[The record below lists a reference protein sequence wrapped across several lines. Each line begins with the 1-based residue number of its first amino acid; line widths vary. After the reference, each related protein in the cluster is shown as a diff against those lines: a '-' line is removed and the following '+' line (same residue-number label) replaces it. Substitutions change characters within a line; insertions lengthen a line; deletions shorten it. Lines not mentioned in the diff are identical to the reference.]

1 MDPTQPIK
9 NWKISTQP
17 HPNHGSTRPMDNSD
31 PYRRQTEYRRR
42 PILSLFILSTR
53 LTQQLHGYSGLPQT
67 PNKASVK
74 VVRTITIQIRSQ
86 LCYKIFRGP
95 FLNAFSIVATQEL
108 TIQKDAEIL
117 WNTLRISERPRRAEK
132 VKKHLQHRNSLPTTR
147 IPLLLHPQTFSR
159 PTFRPFK
166 CTRIGLLWLV
176 VTTCRHMYIDCVW
189 QMAMCC

>member
-9 NWKISTQP
+9 NWKISTHP

-132 VKKHLQHRNSLPTTR
+132 VKKHLQHRNSLPYHKNSLTPSPTNF
-147 IPLLLHPQTFSR
+147 FS
-159 PTFRPFK
+159 TYF
-166 CTRIGLLWLV
+166 
-176 VTTCRHMYIDCVW
+176 
-189 QMAMCC
+189 